1 MKLYIQQRVF
11 TFGDKFSIYDQNENE
26 SFYVEGEVFTF
37 GKKLHLYSANGR
49 EAAFIHQK
57 LFSFLPKY
65 YISVNGTDVAEVV
78 KEFTF
83 FRNEYTVNGLG
94 WKVSGDF
101 MDHDYS
107 ITSEDRTIA
116 VVSKQWF
123 SWGDAYEIDIAEG
136 IDPALAISVVLII
149 DACLDAQDN

>member
-11 TFGDKFSIYDQNENE
+11 TFGDKFSIYDQNANE

-107 ITSEDRTIA
+107 ITSEDKTIA

>member
-1 MKLYIQQRVF
+1 MKFYIQQRVF

-26 SFYVEGEVFTF
+26 CFYVEGEVFTF
-37 GKKLHLYSANGR
+37 GKKLHLYSANGN

-65 YISVNGTDVAEVV
+65 YISVGGNDIAEVV

-83 FRNEYTVNGLG
+83 FRNEYTVHGLG
-94 WKVSGDF
+94 WRVSGDF

-116 VVSKQWF
+116 VISKQWF
-123 SWGDAYEIDIAEG
+123 SWGDAYEIDIADG
-136 IDPALAISVVLII
+136 IDPALAIAVVLII
-149 DACLDAQDN
+149 DACLDAQDD